1 MVMPWA
7 FPDRE
12 LENTFQAHR
21 LRTLLDSNKT
31 AFRFLVCCAWVYRLV
46 LLICCL
52 TIDQNWKVQSDF
64 FTTSKSCT
72 LLVSTI
78 CICIPWSSSHSVT
91 LAKLVIWASRFDC
104 FVALAEQTGLN
115 QPDSS
120 HMISAIGSTIML
132 GLTMQ
137 DFRAFAMY
145 TVIVFAV
152 KPVRMAM
159 TGNQLC
165 LPLVS
170 ARCWGKR
177 QHAIAM
183 EHFLVAFA
191 LVGLFCRVSIEVR
204 RDWLLSYEVF
214 GPLNSDGDQVAAEE
228 TIAAGARP
236 SVRRPFFTHPS
247 LLTSFPIQIFR
258 FLQL

>member
-1 MVMPWA
+1 MLWA
-7 FPDRE
+7 FSDE
-12 LENTFQAHR
+12 AFEKTFQAH
-21 LRTLLDSNKT
+21 LLQTLLDRKKA
-31 AFRFLVCCAWVYRLV
+31 AFNFFVCCAWVHRLV
-46 LLICCL
+46 LLIYCL
-52 TIDQNWKVQSDF
+52 TINRNLQLQWDF

-78 CICIPWSSSHSVT
+78 CICIPWSSSHSAT

-104 FVALAEQTGLN
+104 FVALAEQVGLN
-115 QPDSS
+115 HPDSA
-120 HMISAIGSTIML
+120 HMIYPIGSTIML

-159 TGNQLC
+159 TGNYLC

-170 ARCWGKR
+170 APCWGKR
-177 QHAIAM
+177 LHTIAM

-214 GPLNSDGDQVAAEE
+214 GPLNSEGDQVAAEE
-228 TIAAGARP
+228 TIAAGAQQ
-236 SVRRPFFTHPS
+236 SARRPFFTHPS
-247 LLTSFPIQIFR
+247 Y
-258 FLQL
+258 